1 MPKACKRF
9 GRYYKME
16 LGLNGKCVLITGAS
30 GGIGCAAALAFAKEG
45 AKLALVDL
53 DWGER
58 TQAVKDA
65 IAQTGAEVEYIA
77 CNVADFD
84 AVEKAVKTAHERF
97 GSLDVVINNAGIT
110 KDGLVMRMKEQDFDS
125 VIGVNLKGAFNFVR
139 HAAPIMTRQRSGR
152 FINVASIVGVV
163 GNPGQANYS
172 ASKAGIIGLTKTVA
186 KELGSRNITSNAI
199 APGFIETAMTDAL
212 SDKVKAELNSHIS
225 LRRLGKAE
233 DVARLMVFLA
243 SDAGSYISGQVI
255 GVDGCMSI

>member
-1 MPKACKRF
+1 
-9 GRYYKME
+9 ME
-16 LGLNGKCVLITGAS
+16 LGLTGKCVLITGAS
-30 GGIGCAAALAFAKEG
+30 GGIGSAAALAFAKEG

-58 TQAVKDA
+58 TRAAKDK
-65 IAQTGAEVEYIA
+65 IAETGAQVEYIA
-77 CNVADFD
+77 CNVADFG
-84 AVEKAVKTAHERF
+84 AVEQAVKTAHEKF

-125 VIGVNLKGAFNFVR
+125 VIGVNLKGAFNFIR

-152 FINVASIVGVV
+152 IINVASIVGVV
-163 GNPGQANYS
+163 GNAGQANYS
-172 ASKAGIIGLTKTVA
+172 ASKAGVIGLTKTVA
-186 KELGSRNITSNAI
+186 KELGSRNITCNAI
-199 APGFIETAMTDAL
+199 APGFIETAMTDVL